1 MAFSSTPSLVR
12 TRMDTGTA
20 RTTWETRGTHTL
32 RLSRK
37 CCCMSTCPHC
47 CGLITPSRCLGSDL
61 RNPGPH
67 MSSALPH
74 HATKVRSPQTD
85 TNAHIHHAYRRA
97 RKGTRAQQGQK
108 GLHMASRHGLIMH
121 SACDRARQSPR
132 QLCSPTESRS
142 VMRRSRQSSRRLRS
156 SAARPPLRGQSWWSR
171 ASMPKRL
178 SAVRSAIAAP
188 VVGCGSAARFRT
200 TNLRCK

>member
-37 CCCMSTCPHC
+37 RCCMSTCPHC

-74 HATKVRSPQTD
+74 HATKVPSPQTD
-85 TNAHIHHAYRRA
+85 TNAHVHHAHRRA

-108 GLHMASRHGLIMH
+108 GLHMASRHAPHHAFCLRLARATAPTTALQPHWKPNRYATLPRNDSKSEDVGRAPAAERPIMVV
-121 SACDRARQSPR
+121 SGRGSVN
-132 QLCSPTESRS
+132 RS
-142 VMRRSRQSSRRLRS
+142 HFSM
-156 SAARPPLRGQSWWSR
+156 AASF
-171 ASMPKRL
+171 A
-178 SAVRSAIAAP
+178 
-188 VVGCGSAARFRT
+188 GCG
-200 TNLRCK
+200 